1 MHLLGAHSAHVDDYG
16 GDAEAPVTVSED
28 IPFYASV
35 IEFDLFSLW
44 PDTAAPVTV
53 SADVPFYA
61 SVMALTCSGCGPDI
75 GSTCHSDSRQLAI
88 LHTDA
93 FLHICRT

>member
-44 PDTAAPVTV
+44 PDTAAPVTAV
-53 SADVPFYA
+53 GRISAAPVI
-61 SVMALTCSGCGPDI
+61 VTLGN
-75 GSTCHSDSRQLAI
+75 
-88 LHTDA
+88 
-93 FLHICRT
+93 